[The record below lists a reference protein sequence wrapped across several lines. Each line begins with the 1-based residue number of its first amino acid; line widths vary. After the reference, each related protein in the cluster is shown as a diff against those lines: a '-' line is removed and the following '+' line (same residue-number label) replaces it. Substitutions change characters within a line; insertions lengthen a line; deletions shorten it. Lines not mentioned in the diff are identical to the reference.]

1 MKANKRGRPRTF
13 DKEQALEKAMGVFY
27 EKGFEGASL
36 DDLTAAMGINRPSLY
51 AAFGNKEALFE
62 EVLKCYTQPNLDHVR
77 QVLFE
82 APTAKE
88 AFQRILEMMV
98 EVLSSA
104 RDNKAQ
110 MKGCLVTNSTVL
122 ACRESTQDLT
132 SSLKSIHEAQQGLFY
147 ERLKRGAE
155 AGEFSQTE
163 DLHALAQYLNGVI
176 LGMGVL
182 ARAQQSEEVL
192 QNIAK
197 TAIRAIPDHPQH

>member
-1 MKANKRGRPRTF
+1 MKTNKRGRPRAF

-62 EVLKCYTQPNLDHVR
+62 EVLKCYTQPNFAYIR
-77 QVLFE
+77 EVLFE
-82 APTAKE
+82 APTAK
-88 AFQRILEMMV
+88 AGFQAILNLMV

-104 RDNKAQ
+104 RDQQKQ

-122 ACRESTQDLT
+122 ACRESNQDLS
-132 SSLKSIHEAQQGLFY
+132 SSLKSIHEAQQALFY
-147 ERLKRGAE
+147 ERLQVGAE
-155 AGEFSQTE
+155 AAEFSASE
-163 DLHALAQYLNGVI
+163 DLQALAHYLNGVI

-182 ARAQQSEEVL
+182 ARAQQSEAVL
-192 QNIAK
+192 KNIAK
-197 TAIRAIPDHPQH
+197 TAIKAIP